1 MDITP
6 RFEPE
11 PPSENDVFEVDGKHI
26 EMMDWLTDELKYR
39 VRTVAAHAYCRGKN
53 REGPDTA
60 FTEQEIM
67 RGVERIR
74 LRLEAEDEF
83 IWTD

>member
-1 MDITP
+1 MT
-6 RFEPE
+6 EMT
-11 PPSENDVFEVDGKHI
+11 S
-26 EMMDWLTDELKYR
+26 EMMDWLADELRYR
-39 VRTVAAHAYCRGKN
+39 VRTVAAHAYCRGKH

-74 LRLEAEDEF
+74 LRFEAEDGF
-83 IWTD
+83 IWKD

>member
-1 MDITP
+1 MLSDTSL
-6 RFEPE
+6 PE
-11 PPSENDVFEVDGKHI
+11 ESPCLFGRTDMTS

-83 IWTD
+83 IWKD

>member
-1 MDITP
+1 
-6 RFEPE
+6 
-11 PPSENDVFEVDGKHI
+11 
-26 EMMDWLTDELKYR
+26 MDWLTDELKYR
-39 VRTVAAHAYCRGKN
+39 VRTVAAHAYCRGKH

-74 LRLEAEDEF
+74 LRLEAKD
-83 IWTD
+83 